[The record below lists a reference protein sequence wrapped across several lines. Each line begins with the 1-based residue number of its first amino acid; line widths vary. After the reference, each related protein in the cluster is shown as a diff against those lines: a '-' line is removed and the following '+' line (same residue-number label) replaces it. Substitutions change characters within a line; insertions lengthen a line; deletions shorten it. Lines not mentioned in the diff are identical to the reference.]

1 MCKCAEREKFSGVA
15 AGRGMLEVDGVKFAG
30 TRRKKKPVQ
39 AESSVRKA
47 AECHENQVSAVC
59 VCVTDLWVV
68 RLSIRNANTS
78 DDDQI

>member
-30 TRRKKKPVQ
+30 TRGKKKPVQ

-47 AECHENQVSAVC
+47 AECHDE
-59 VCVTDLWVV
+59 
-68 RLSIRNANTS
+68 R
-78 DDDQI
+78 QIACRVELIKLK